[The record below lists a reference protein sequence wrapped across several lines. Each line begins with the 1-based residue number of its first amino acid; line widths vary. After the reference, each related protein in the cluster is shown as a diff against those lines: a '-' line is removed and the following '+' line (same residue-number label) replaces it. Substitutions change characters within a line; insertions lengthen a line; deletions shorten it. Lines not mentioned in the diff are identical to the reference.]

1 MGGCKGQQGRS
12 KGLKVGATCNL
23 LRALPSWR
31 LWQPPWAMWSL
42 GTVHLVWFGFLT
54 HGTLCPQQDSRT
66 CYVILLHWDVDRSR
80 TRLSILEKSVAGK
93 ADSKLSN
100 STPLKGYTIGRAHPK
115 GPTLHVHLSR
125 HSRIFNTEHG
135 QLQQAFWSFERKLIN
150 QDYQV
155 TINTLNTMI
164 HHRIMYIYNIY
175 IYAV

>member
-31 LWQPPWAMWSL
+31 LWQPPWACGLLALFIWSGL
-42 GTVHLVWFGFLT
+42 GFWHMGPFAHNKIQEHVM
-54 HGTLCPQQDSRT
+54 
-66 CYVILLHWDVDRSR
+66 
-80 TRLSILEKSVAGK
+80 LSCCIEMLIALGRAFPSLRKVSQGR

-150 QDYQV
+150 QDYC
-155 TINTLNTMI
+155 TK
-164 HHRIMYIYNIY
+164 
-175 IYAV
+175 